1 MTNEILT
8 RECEVRVD
16 KNSTC
21 ERMVRVSFSSE
32 AKVTRRNNY
41 GEPWIETLGHNLEE
55 VNLSRLNNSAPV
67 LYNHERGSNKSRIG
81 VVERAWLENGKGYA
95 DLRISKRAEVE
106 GIWQDI
112 QDGILRNVSVAYQI
126 EEKTLIEKVKGEG
139 EREKTRDNDPDLY
152 RVTNWTPIEISFV
165 DIPADHTVGV
175 GRNFDNLQKDPK
187 ELLTNLKNKNEETMT
202 NENLDNITAA
212 ETRVI
217 PPMPPTAP
225 QPILQPAVQS
235 AIDIEA
241 IRRETLLQEEQ
252 RRSEIRNVFKPFQ
265 NNAYRNIDE
274 LLIKCLDD
282 SKICQRQAKDV
293 LLSHLGTNLE
303 PKANEHSHSMH
314 IRAGESEP
322 EKFRKYVEEALAFR
336 SGIADNDTK
345 PTELYGYSLLE
356 LARKSLEVRGIN
368 TSSFDKREIVARSF
382 THSSSD
388 FPIMLANNAHKSML
402 KGYSEIEEVF
412 NRFTSTS
419 NLSDFKIHTRVNM
432 SEFGGLDEIPEG
444 GEYKYG
450 TLSEHKEQVKLLTY
464 GKKFA
469 ITRQAIINDDM
480 SAFTEIPRKMGRSA
494 KRKIGDLVFGIL
506 TENQMMA
513 DGLPLFHPSHK
524 NIASKGAALSVA
536 SIGQA
541 RRDMMMHK
549 DISGN
554 ANLNIRPSLLVI
566 PAALED
572 TARLLMTSETDPSQT
587 NSRVINLVRNSL
599 EIIVDARLDNH
610 STTAWYLLANPTMYD
625 VIEVGYLD
633 GNSNPYLEQ
642 QQGWE
647 VDGVEFKVR
656 IDAAAKALEW
666 RTLFKNPGA

>member
-1 MTNEILT
+1 MNNELFT
-8 RECEVRVD
+8 RECEIRKELITTDARVI
-16 KNSTC
+16 
-21 ERMVRVSFSSE
+21 RVSFSSE
-32 AKVTRRNNY
+32 AKVARRNNY
-41 GEPWIETLGHNLEE
+41 GDPWIETLGHEAEE

-67 LYNHERGSNKSRIG
+67 LYNHKRGEDKSRIG

-126 EEKTLIEKVKGEG
+126 EEKTLLEKRNNE
-139 EREKTRDNDPDLY
+139 PDLY

-175 GRNFDNLQKDPK
+175 GRNFNY
-187 ELLTNLKNKNEETMT
+187 NHEESFMDKI
-202 NENLDNITAA
+202 EDNITM
-212 ETRVI
+212 ERNVEI
-217 PPMPPTAP
+217 FPTAP
-225 QPILQPAVQS
+225 APLAP
-235 AIDIEA
+235 AIDMES
-241 IRRETLLQEEQ
+241 IRREVLLQEEQ
-252 RRSEIRNVFKPFQ
+252 RRSEVRHVFKPFQ
-265 NNAYRNIDE
+265 ITGARGIDE
-274 LLIKCLDD
+274 LLIRCLDD
-282 SKICQRQAKDV
+282 SKMNERQAKDL

-303 PKANEHSHSMH
+303 SSSKETSIS
-314 IRAGESEP
+314 IRAGESEH
-322 EKFRKYVEEALAFR
+322 EKFRKLLDEALAFR
-336 SGIADNDTK
+336 SGIADKNAK

-356 LARKSLEVRGIN
+356 LARKSLEIRGIN
-368 TSSFDKREIVARSF
+368 TSGFDKREIVARSF

-464 GKKFA
+464 GKKFS

-494 KRKIGDLVFGIL
+494 KRKIGDLVFSVL
-506 TENQMMA
+506 TENQVMA
-513 DGLPLFHPSHK
+513 DGHPLFHANHK
-524 NIASKGAALSVA
+524 NIASKAAALSVA

-554 ANLNIRPSLLVI
+554 ANLNIRPSLLII

-572 TARLLMTSETDPSQT
+572 TARLLMASETDPAQT

-599 EIIVDARLDNH
+599 EIVVDARLDNH
-610 STTAWYLLANPTMYD
+610 SPTAWYLLANPTMYD

-642 QQGWE
+642 QEGWDI
-647 VDGVEFKVR
+647 DGVEFKVR
-656 IDAAAKALEW
+656 IDAAVKALEW
-666 RTLFKNPGA
+666 RTLYKNPGI